1 MVMSFLVIF
10 DVLQTMFVYAIRVTA
25 MTENSHICA
34 ASGIWGYGR
43 GAADV
48 SNNPCAP
55 IFRVNIPR

>member
-10 DVLQTMFVYAIRVTA
+10 YVLQTMFVYDTRVAA

-34 ASGIWGYGR
+34 ASGIWGYGK

-48 SNNPCAP
+48 SKDPCAP
-55 IFRVNIPR
+55 IFQVNIPR